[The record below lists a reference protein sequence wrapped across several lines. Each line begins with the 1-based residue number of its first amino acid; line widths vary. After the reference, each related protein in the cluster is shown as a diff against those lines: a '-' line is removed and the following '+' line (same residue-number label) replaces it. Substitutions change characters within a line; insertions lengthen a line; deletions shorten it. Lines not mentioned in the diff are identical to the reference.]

1 MREREMASVHSLE
14 ARSRVS
20 EDRYALG
27 GLKQCM
33 MRSQRHPSRSR
44 IIQREASVNFRSRI
58 PALAAPV
65 CALPP
70 TTSPHLCE
78 LKTALCHF
86 LKKTALTFGIFPRER
101 FFPFWFTDADIWVM
115 MNLNTYLP
123 FSHFSFN
130 VHSAHSPSK
139 PSTLPTIFSNGFANE
154 LAYTKVRFLKLE
166 TVGTW
171 GQIIIC

>member
-1 MREREMASVHSLE
+1 MASVHSLE

-33 MRSQRHPSRSR
+33 MHSQRHPSRSR
-44 IIQREASVNFRSRI
+44 IIQKEASVNFRSRI
-58 PALAAPV
+58 PALATPV

-70 TTSPHLCE
+70 KTSPHLCE
-78 LKTALCHF
+78 LKTALCH
-86 LKKTALTFGIFPRER
+86 LKKKKISY
-101 FFPFWFTDADIWVM
+101 IWHFSQGEILSLSVHRCRH
-115 MNLNTYLP
+115 LGDDESQHYLP
-123 FSHFSFN
+123 FSHFPFN
-130 VHSAHSPSK
+130 VHSAHSASK
-139 PSTLPTIFSNGFANE
+139 PSTLPTIFSKGFTNE

-166 TVGTW
+166 TIDTW